1 MIYLGRVFSNAMGR
15 EKNDVLLGL
24 LYGEKASQKCILP
37 GVCFQKKQIAKKKK
51 VPATQRPRPS
61 GLIYVSNIQ
70 LFGANSRKIKLNVL
84 VTIILVCHI
93 LEAKESDL
101 LVSIVSRDKG

>member
-1 MIYLGRVFSNAMGR
+1 MGR

-37 GVCFQKKQIAKKKK
+37 GVCFRKKAIVKKKK
-51 VPATQRPRPS
+51 EPATARTRPK

-70 LFGANSRKIKLNVL
+70 LFGENSLTIKLDNLVLIVL
-84 VTIILVCHI
+84 VCIQKIFFFINLHKKHVVVKTFFCR
-93 LEAKESDL
+93 
-101 LVSIVSRDKG
+101 SISA